1 LLTFAQKKVKKQL
14 IVIQGPTASGK
25 TALSIRLAKTLQT
38 VILSADSRQFYT
50 EMSIGTAKPST
61 EEQAG
66 IPHYFIDSHSIH
78 QPITAAD
85 FEREA
90 LVLLDD
96 LFQQH
101 NQIILVGGS
110 GLFIDALCDGLDN
123 LPHDPAIR
131 EQLNERMKTEGF
143 ESMVEELKAVDPTYV
158 ATMDQQNP
166 VRIIRALEVYMVS
179 GKPFS
184 SFHLKTKKVR
194 PFEIHRFVL
203 DLPRE
208 LLYERINQRVDQ
220 MLDSGLLD
228 EVKSLVPFQA
238 LQPLNTVGYSE
249 FFDFLNGEL
258 TWEESVEK
266 AKQNTRR
273 YAKRQ
278 LTWFRK
284 DKSAHW
290 IQELNSE
297 NQCSIILERLL
308 K

>member
-1 LLTFAQKKVKKQL
+1 
-14 IVIQGPTASGK
+14 
-25 TALSIRLAKTLQT
+25 
-38 VILSADSRQFYT
+38 
-50 EMSIGTAKPST
+50 MSIGTAKPST

-96 LFQQH
+96 LFQHH

-166 VRIIRALEVYMVS
+166 VRIIRALEVYLVS

-194 PFEIHRFVL
+194 PFEIYRFVL

-208 LLYERINQRVDQ
+208 LLYDRINQRVDQ